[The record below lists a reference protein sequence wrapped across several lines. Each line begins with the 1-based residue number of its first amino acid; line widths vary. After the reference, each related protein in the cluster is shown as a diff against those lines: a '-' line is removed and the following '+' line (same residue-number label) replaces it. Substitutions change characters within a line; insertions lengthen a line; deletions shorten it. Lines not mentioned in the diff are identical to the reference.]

1 MTLSSFFKKIFSPL
15 VIGNCLGVVCAAALL
30 VFVALQFLQCYTDH
44 GDSVIV
50 PNIRGQRLDV
60 VERKLEA
67 IGLKCEVVDTGYV
80 DTYVGD
86 VVLEQSVPP
95 GEHVKPGRVIELTV
109 NAASAQAIALPALA
123 DNCSRRE
130 AEAKLRALGFKSL
143 RLELTQGDKDWVYSV
158 KVNGQPAQ
166 PGIRV
171 PVTTLITLVI
181 GNGAVDEEFNGNDS
195 LDYELFAPSGED
207 GGEDIMEDGG
217 GTGYGTTHD
226 ENGENGEE

>member
-30 VFVALQFLQCYTDH
+30 VFAALQFLQCYTDH

-86 VVLEQSVPP
+86 VVLEQSVTP

-109 NAASAQAIALPALA
+109 NAASARAIALPALA

-166 PGIRV
+166 PGMRV

-226 ENGENGEE
+226 ENGEE